1 MLKEVFLILVLVDFI
16 EKLILN
22 FLNFRFEF
30 FLKLVKIII
39 LGLDYQKGL
48 IFLGFIIFMLDVF
61 EFFVY
66 KLFRVIF
73 GKDYRV

>member
-1 MLKEVFLILVLVDFI
+1 MLKEVFLILILVDFI

-39 LGLDYQKGL
+39 LGLDY
-48 IFLGFIIFMLDVF
+48 
-61 EFFVY
+61 
-66 KLFRVIF
+66 
-73 GKDYRV
+73 